1 MLRSMTGYGRGEA
14 VAEGLRLTA
23 ELRSVNHRFCELSAR
38 LPRALAAYEAEARKI
53 VQEKMTRGKLSLVVT
68 WGNDGEE
75 TEEPGGTLTLDRRTA
90 ERYLQLL
97 NEAKSAYQL
106 KGDLD
111 VNVFAAL
118 SNVFVWQETA
128 RDPEFYVKLLRTVV
142 EQATADLLRM
152 KEQEGEH
159 LKRDFE
165 ERLEALRSRVAVVR
179 ERAPQR
185 VRETFEK
192 TRERVKTLL
201 EGFELP
207 EERVV
212 QEIALLSD
220 RLDCTE
226 ECVRLEAHCAQFR
239 RYLNEESTPGRK
251 LNFLLQEMNREINTI
266 GSKSNDFAIVEQVVE
281 VKEEL
286 ERIREQV
293 QNIE

>member
-75 TEEPGGTLTLDRRTA
+75 TEEPGGTLTLDRKTA
-90 ERYLQLL
+90 ERYLELL
-97 NEAKSAYQL
+97 NQAKSAYQL

-111 VNVFAAL
+111 VNAFAAL
-118 SNVFVWQETA
+118 SNIFVWQETA

-165 ERLEALRSRVAVVR
+165 ERLEGLRSRVATVR

-185 VRETFEK
+185 VRETFDK

-201 EGFELP
+201 EGYDFP

>member
-97 NEAKSAYQL
+97 SEAKSAYQL

-111 VNVFAAL
+111 VNAFAAL

-201 EGFELP
+201 EGFEFP

>member
-38 LPRALAAYEAEARKI
+38 LPRTLAAYEAEARKI
-53 VQEKMTRGKLSLVVT
+53 VQEKMTRGKLSLVVS
-68 WGNDGEE
+68 WGSDGQEI
-75 TEEPGGTLTLDRRTA
+75 EEPGGTLSLDKKTA
-90 ERYLQLL
+90 ERYLQIL
-97 NEAKSAYQL
+97 NEAKGAYKL
-106 KGDLD
+106 SGDLD
-111 VNVFAAL
+111 LNSFASLPNVFT
-118 SNVFVWQETA
+118 WQETA
-128 RDPEFYVKLLRTVV
+128 REPDFYLKLLRMVV
-142 EQATADLLRM
+142 EQATADIVRM
-152 KEQEGEH
+152 KEQEGAH
-159 LKRDFE
+159 LKRDLE
-165 ERLEALRSRVAVVR
+165 VRLESIRSRVAAVR

-185 VRETFEK
+185 VRETYDK

-201 EGFELP
+201 EGAEIA
-207 EERVV
+207 EDRMI
-212 QEIALLSD
+212 QEIAILSD

-226 ECVRLEAHCAQFR
+226 ECVRLEAHAAQFR
-239 RYLNEESTPGRK
+239 RYLEEDATPGRK

-266 GSKSNDFAIVEQVVE
+266 GSKSNDVAIVEQVVE

>member
-1 MLRSMTGYGRGEA
+1 MTGYGRGEA

-75 TEEPGGTLTLDRRTA
+75 AEEPGGTLTLDRKTA

-97 NEAKSAYQL
+97 NEAKGAYHL

-111 VNVFAAL
+111 LNAFAAL
-118 SNVFVWQETA
+118 SNVFVWKETA
-128 RDPEFYVKLLRTVV
+128 HDPEFYLKLLRTVV

-152 KEQEGEH
+152 KEQEGVH

-165 ERLEALRSRVAVVR
+165 ERLEALRSRVARVR

-201 EGFELP
+201 AGFEFP
-207 EERVV
+207 EERIV

-239 RYLNEESTPGRK
+239 RYLEEESTPGRK

-266 GSKSNDFAIVEQVVE
+266 GSKSNDVAIVEQVVE

>member
-111 VNVFAAL
+111 VNAFAAL
-118 SNVFVWQETA
+118 SNIFVWQETA

-201 EGFELP
+201 EGFEFP

>member
-1 MLRSMTGYGRGEA
+1 MTGYGRGEA

-75 TEEPGGTLTLDRRTA
+75 TEEPGGTLTLDRKTA

-97 NEAKSAYQL
+97 NEAKSAYHL
-106 KGDLD
+106 TGDLD
-111 VNVFAAL
+111 VNAFAAL

-152 KEQEGEH
+152 KEQEGAH

-165 ERLEALRSRVAVVR
+165 ERLEGLRSRVAAVR
-179 ERAPQR
+179 ERAPLR

-201 EGFELP
+201 EGYDFP

-239 RYLNEESTPGRK
+239 RYLDEESTPGRK

-266 GSKSNDFAIVEQVVE
+266 GSKSNDVAIVEQVVE

>member
-1 MLRSMTGYGRGEA
+1 MTGYGRGEA

-38 LPRALAAYEAEARKI
+38 LPRALAMYEAEARKI

-75 TEEPGGTLTLDRRTA
+75 TEDPGGTLTLDRKTA

-97 NEAKSAYQL
+97 GEAKSAYRL
-106 KGDLD
+106 KGELD
-111 VNVFAAL
+111 VNAFAAL

-128 RDPEFYVKLLRTVV
+128 RDPEFYLKLLRTVV

-152 KEQEGEH
+152 KEQEGTH

-165 ERLEALRSRVAVVR
+165 ERLEALRSRVSVVR

-201 EGFELP
+201 EGFEFP

-239 RYLNEESTPGRK
+239 RYLDEESTPGRK